1 MRRDR
6 VAELD
11 YLQIIDKLMSTEHS
25 DNFPWLTPFSKILD
39 LENANGFSNKSV
51 MGGLDKF
58 LIRWSES
65 LSRFC
70 SLNNLSDAFCSP
82 IYTGLSKDQRSVW
95 VCNWN
100 DVIKN
105 ELQRSRSGQTRDTGI
120 KSSRDIKCLPADG
133 LTLGPE
139 RFKKPP
145 VGLKV
150 NSPIDRLKGVDTKLS
165 ARFKRLDVATVKDL
179 LYLFPRRHLDYGN
192 VVKIADLTLDAE
204 CTVVGNIWEAR
215 QISLGQKGRLKAT
228 EAIIGD
234 DTGNIKV
241 VWFGQGYLANSL
253 KANATIAIS
262 GKPEIYRGHRTF
274 QSPEYELVYPGREQI
289 HTGRAVPVYPLTEG
303 INARNMRRIT
313 KQAVDDWL
321 GGLDDPIPGYILQR
335 HNLLGLQ
342 QAVNQ
347 AHYPDNSDSW
357 YDSRRR
363 LAFDELL
370 ILQLAV
376 LQRRR
381 HRNLTMSG
389 VSLNVDSLVVNKF
402 IDSLPF
408 PLTNAQQRCVLEIL
422 ENIRTGTPPM
432 NRLLQGD
439 VGSGKTVVVLIAL
452 LVAISAGYQ
461 GGLMVPTEILAEQ
474 HFQTIASL
482 LGAVADSRFNNVV
495 TANPEGLSKPISIG
509 LLTGSTPAK
518 VRREI
523 TSRASDGSLDLL
535 IGTHTLIQSGIDLP
549 NLALAVMDEQH
560 RFGVIQR
567 SELRQQGLDNPH
579 SLVLSATPIPRTLS
593 LTLYGDLD
601 ISTLDELP
609 PGRQPIPTRFIESD
623 NRDVAYGFLR
633 RQIEEGRQGF
643 IICPLINESESIDAK
658 AATDEFERLSK
669 EIYPDLSLALLHGRM
684 TSKEKDRVMRVFRD
698 GEVNILVSTSV
709 VEVGIDVPNASVMM
723 IEGADRFGLSQLHQF
738 RGRVGRGEHKSYCIL
753 LSDDPS
759 ELAKARLSK
768 LEQFNDGFKLAEAD
782 LELRGPGDFFG
793 TRQSGLP
800 NLKMAHLSD
809 RDLLAD
815 ARKEANALLEKD
827 PDLSQEIHRLL
838 AEEVSGF
845 LDQASSEFS

>member
-1 MRRDR
+1 
-6 VAELD
+6 
-11 YLQIIDKLMSTEHS
+11 MSAEHS

-39 LENANGFSNKSV
+39 LENASDFSNKSV

-65 LSRFC
+65 LNRFC
-70 SLNNLSDAFCSP
+70 SLNNLSDDFCSP
-82 IYTGLSKDQRSVW
+82 IYTGLSRDQRAGW
-95 VCNWN
+95 VDKWN
-100 DVIKN
+100 SVIKN
-105 ELQRSRSGQTRDTGI
+105 ELNIDRNGQILETEI
-120 KSSRDIKCLPADG
+120 ISSRGVTLPPADVP
-133 LTLGPE
+133 TVVSE
-139 RFKKPP
+139 RFKQPP
-145 VGLKV
+145 AGLKI

-192 VVKIADLTLDAE
+192 VVKIADLVLDSE

-262 GKPEIYRGHRTF
+262 GKPEIYRGNRTF

-303 INARNMRRIT
+303 INGRNMRRIT
-313 KQAVDDWL
+313 KQALDNWL
-321 GGLDDPIPGYILQR
+321 GGLDDPLPRDILER
-335 HNLLGLQ
+335 HKLPGLQ
-342 QAVNQ
+342 YAVNQ

-357 YDSRRR
+357 HASRRR

-370 ILQLAV
+370 VLQLAV

-389 VSLNVDSLVVNKF
+389 VPLNADSLVVNKF

-422 ENIRTGTPPM
+422 ENISTGTPPM

-461 GGLMVPTEILAEQ
+461 GGLMVPTEVLAEQ

-482 LGAVADSRFNNVV
+482 LGAVVDSRVNNVV
-495 TANPEGLSKPISIG
+495 TVNPEGFSKPISVG

-560 RFGVIQR
+560 RFGVI
-567 SELRQQGLDNPH
+567 H
-579 SLVLSATPIPRTLS
+579 SPIGKASFDADQLTGNLAVLMEAI
-593 LTLYGDLD
+593 
-601 ISTLDELP
+601 
-609 PGRQPIPTRFIESD
+609 
-623 NRDVAYGFLR
+623 
-633 RQIEEGRQGF
+633 
-643 IICPLINESESIDAK
+643 
-658 AATDEFERLSK
+658 
-669 EIYPDLSLALLHGRM
+669 
-684 TSKEKDRVMRVFRD
+684 
-698 GEVNILVSTSV
+698 
-709 VEVGIDVPNASVMM
+709 
-723 IEGADRFGLSQLHQF
+723 
-738 RGRVGRGEHKSYCIL
+738 
-753 LSDDPS
+753 LSDKPDTIKGQFIKS
-759 ELAKARLSK
+759 ISLSSTM
-768 LEQFNDGFKLAEAD
+768 
-782 LELRGPGDFFG
+782 GPGIKMDINAVSDM
-793 TRQSGLP
+793 RGL
-800 NLKMAHLSD
+800 A
-809 RDLLAD
+809 
-815 ARKEANALLEKD
+815 
-827 PDLSQEIHRLL
+827 
-838 AEEVSGF
+838 
-845 LDQASSEFS
+845 

>member
-1 MRRDR
+1 MT
-6 VAELD
+6 
-11 YLQIIDKLMSTEHS
+11 SEHS
-25 DNFPWLTPFSKILD
+25 DNFPWLIPFSKILE
-39 LENANGFSNKSV
+39 LENTNDCSNKSV

-65 LSRFC
+65 FIRFC
-70 SLNNLSDAFCSP
+70 SLNNLSDDFHAP
-82 IYTGLSKDQRSVW
+82 RYTHLSKEQRSVW
-95 VCNWN
+95 IENWIDALN
-100 DVIKN
+100 TEFKKN
-105 ELQRSRSGQTRDTGI
+105 GNGQQLGTAAINGNNKKLPLPNI
-120 KSSRDIKCLPADG
+120 FAEGSSD
-133 LTLGPE
+133 
-139 RFKKPP
+139 FKKPP
-145 VGLKV
+145 AGLKIDA
-150 NSPIDRLKGVDTKLS
+150 PIDRLKGVDTKLS
-165 ARFKRLDVATVKDL
+165 ARFQRLDVETVRDL

-192 VVKIADLTLDAE
+192 VVKIADLSLDSE
-204 CTVVGNIWEAR
+204 CTVVGNVWEAR
-215 QISLGQKGRLKAT
+215 QISLGAKGRLKAT

-262 GKPEIYRGHRTF
+262 GKPEIYRGQRTF
-274 QSPEYELVYPGREQI
+274 QSPEYELIYPGREQI

-313 KQAVDDWL
+313 KQAVDNWL
-321 GGLDDPIPGYILQR
+321 GGLEDPIPKDILVR
-335 HNLLGLQ
+335 HKLPGLQ
-342 QAVNQ
+342 HAVSQ
-347 AHYPDNSDSW
+347 AHYPDNADSW
-357 YDSRRR
+357 FASRRR

-370 ILQLAV
+370 VLQLAV

-389 VSLNVDSLVVNKF
+389 VPLVADSLVVDKF
-402 IDSLPF
+402 IGSLPF

-422 ENIRTGTPPM
+422 ENIGTGTPPM

-452 LVAISAGYQ
+452 LVAISSGYQ
-461 GGLMVPTEILAEQ
+461 GALMVPTEVLAEQ
-474 HFQTIASL
+474 HFQTISSL
-482 LGAVADSRFNNVV
+482 IGADVGSGHSNVV
-495 TANPEGLSKPISIG
+495 TSHPESFHKSISVG

-560 RFGVIQR
+560 RFGVVQR
-567 SELRQQGLDNPH
+567 SELRQQGLENPH

-609 PGRQPIPTRFIESD
+609 PGRQPIPTRFVNSD

-633 RQIEEGRQGF
+633 RQVEEGRQGF

-669 EIYPDLSLALLHGRM
+669 DVYPDLSLALLHGRM
-684 TSKEKDRVMRVFRD
+684 TSREKDRVMRVFRD
-698 GEVNILVSTSV
+698 GEVDILVSTSV

-759 ELAKARLSK
+759 ELAKERLSK

-815 ARKEANALLEKD
+815 ARTEANALLEAD
-827 PDLSQEIHRLL
+827 PDLSHEDHKLL
-838 AEEVSGF
+838 AERVSNF
-845 LDQASSEFS
+845 LDQASAEFS